1 MKEKAESLYS
11 KGKFDEAL
19 CAYEKVK
26 SYGEKDPRIYLR
38 MGDIARK
45 LNDNAHSVALYK
57 KAVESFVH
65 LGFVIKAIAVC
76 KMIIN
81 IDPAEEEIHG
91 KLAEFASIG
100 ACARPGKAG
109 ATRAQARAPQ
119 AARSIRLPR
128 TPLFSDFN
136 EGEFLEVVRLVK
148 ARSLPAGAYLFRE
161 GDRGDAIFFIAEGE
175 VEVIARPK
183 EGEGVLLARLKDG
196 DVFGEFGFF
205 SNSKRSTDVRAA
217 QDTTVLELTKGDLD
231 NIITRHRRVEGV
243 LVNFYKERVVDRLM
257 ALSDVFRPLS
267 AIDRKS
273 VLNRLRIVEF
283 RAGTEIM
290 REAETGD
297 TMYLI
302 KQGCVS
308 VWVRDTS
315 GARAQM
321 SELSAGDFFG
331 EIALATNK
339 PRTANVTAVTDV
351 ELVEFPRSLI
361 RELVD
366 RYPAIK
372 EILERVIRERVTD
385 IMAARVPRGCSFSR
399 WTL

>member
-26 SYGEKDPRIYLR
+26 SHGEKDPRIYLR

-57 KAVESFVH
+57 KAVESFVR
-65 LGFVIKAIAVC
+65 LGFIIKAIAVC
-76 KMIIN
+76 KMIIS

-91 KLAEFASIG
+91 KLAELASSSAREHTGKTG
-100 ACARPGKAG
+100 AARD
-109 ATRAQARAPQ
+109 QARAGK
-119 AARSIRLPR
+119 AAPPIRLPR

-136 EGEFLEVVRLVK
+136 EGEFLEVLRLVK
-148 ARSLPAGAYLFRE
+148 AKSLPAGAYLFRE
-161 GDRGDAIFFIAEGE
+161 GDTGDAIFFIAEGE

-183 EGEGVLLARLKDG
+183 EGADVLLARLKDG

-217 QDTTVLELTKGDLD
+217 RDTTVLELTKGDLD
-231 NIITRHRRVEGV
+231 NIITRHRGVEGV

-257 ALSDVFRPLS
+257 ALSEVLRPLS
-267 AIDRKS
+267 AEDRKS

-283 RAGTEIM
+283 RAGAEIM

-302 KQGCVS
+302 KQGCVC
-308 VWVRDTS
+308 VWVRDNS
-315 GARAQM
+315 GARARM

-366 RYPAIK
+366 RYPAIR

-385 IMAARVPRGCSFSR
+385 IMAARVARGV
-399 WTL
+399 LI